1 VVTIKERGNMAEPM
15 TTMTGDAGAMPT
27 AQVRKGLQL
36 LREEWSRHGPDSPI
50 CPSDR
55 LFNGMTLEG
64 FSHDFVLIHHKRRY
78 NKSAMSRKAAA
89 GVSDDARMGIAER
102 CRRAGGA

>member
-1 VVTIKERGNMAEPM
+1 MA
-15 TTMTGDAGAMPT
+15 DAMGESDGSAMPT

-55 LFNGMTLEG
+55 LFNGMTLEE
-64 FSHDFVLIHHKRRY
+64 FSHGFVLVHHKRRY

-89 GVSDDARMGIAER
+89 SSDDAR
-102 CRRAGGA
+102 

>member
-1 VVTIKERGNMAEPM
+1 MGDM
-15 TTMTGDAGAMPT
+15 TTTTTAAMAMADGNAMPT

-64 FSHDFVLIHHKRRY
+64 FSHGFVLVHHKRRY
-78 NKSAMSRKAAA
+78 NKSALSRKAA
-89 GVSDDARMGIAER
+89 GGPSDDAR
-102 CRRAGGA
+102 